1 MHWNHRIISKSVI
14 LIQKMD
20 EFHFVCCHLS
30 VCLVSSFEKR
40 VSGTN
45 RLTKCTLPIKL
56 GFFSRKQLGLGT
68 TRNWSLIVSIRESAT
83 KIAWSVAR
91 RRLSRLRK
99 PSRSSLARILRV
111 KGLASIRENAFN
123 RYTRPRARSNELS
136 FFPFGFWV
144 HMTDELFDSFLTVIT
159 HFPFSGTSC
168 SVERWHFSFFADR
181 VRIIATFR

>member
-1 MHWNHRIISKSVI
+1 MSFTLYVVMWVYLLFALLKNACRGRTGW
-14 LIQKMD
+14 QNA
-20 EFHFVCCHLS
+20 CCPS
-30 VCLVSSFEKR
+30 
-40 VSGTN
+40 N
-45 RLTKCTLPIKL
+45 PD
-56 GFFSRKQLGLGT
+56 FSTKQLGLGT

-83 KIAWSVAR
+83 KIAWSAAR
-91 RRLSRLRK
+91 RRLSRSRK

-111 KGLASIRENAFN
+111 KGFASIRENAFN